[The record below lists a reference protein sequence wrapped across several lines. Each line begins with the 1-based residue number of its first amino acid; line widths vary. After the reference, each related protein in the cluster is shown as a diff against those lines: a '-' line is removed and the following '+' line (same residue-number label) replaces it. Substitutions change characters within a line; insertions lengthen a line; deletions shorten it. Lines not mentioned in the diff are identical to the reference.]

1 MKIFGKPAA
10 EYIRLQIPFLV
21 LIAVVGLLRLGLS
34 LAGVADPVVRWLSL
48 TALLPIGTVY
58 AAVRV
63 HTTGF
68 GGYRHLLP
76 VVFFQ
81 TLTAQIIII
90 AGIAI
95 AIITQRG
102 NVFTRVENV
111 LPAADPGG
119 VGVGANWGHVG
130 LHVFAIVFLSLVLW
144 GLGSLVLLSVRR
156 LKPVH

>member
-1 MKIFGKPAA
+1 M
-10 EYIRLQIPFLV
+10 
-21 LIAVVGLLRLGLS
+21 
-34 LAGVADPVVRWLSL
+34 AGVADPVVRWLSL

-119 VGVGANWGHVG
+119 VGVGVG
-130 LHVFAIVFLSLVLW
+130 T
-144 GLGSLVLLSVRR
+144 
-156 LKPVH
+156 